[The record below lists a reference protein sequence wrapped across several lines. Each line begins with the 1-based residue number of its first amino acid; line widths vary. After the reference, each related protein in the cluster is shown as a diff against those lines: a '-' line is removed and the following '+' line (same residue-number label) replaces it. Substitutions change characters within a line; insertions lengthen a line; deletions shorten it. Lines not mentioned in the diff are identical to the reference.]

1 MSTPNRKEKVI
12 VSSEQV
18 AAQFAG
24 GMGRATGSRSRRS
37 LALGDRDLVL
47 GAIGH
52 RDYEAPLPGGY
63 SGLLKSPDLSDVV
76 RGLYFKVVA
85 QDSL

>member
-24 GMGRATGSRSRRS
+24 GMGRATG
-37 LALGDRDLVL
+37 A
-47 GAIGH
+47 
-52 RDYEAPLPGGY
+52 
-63 SGLLKSPDLSDVV
+63 
-76 RGLYFKVVA
+76 A
-85 QDSL
+85 QDVPWLLSIVTWYSEPSDIVTTRPFFSVGTPAS